1 MTRRDRRR
9 ALVVIAGAI
18 ALAGCAGVP
27 LRTVARLRTVRP
39 DDILAADA
47 REFGVALELDV
58 RVKPA
63 SGRVPV
69 VDLAL
74 RPVDDGAF
82 RPVILVLTCTADSA
96 SPRELGLRA
105 AKPGRHWLVYR
116 LAEDSAR
123 DLAVAQATIR
133 DARDRKLRGTLAVG
147 VRNDWIAEVY
157 PVAVGSEASTW
168 VRMQRSEGY
177 FELWSGRV
185 PPLPV
190 RT

>member
-1 MTRRDRRR
+1 MTRIDRRC
-9 ALVVIAGAI
+9 ALLATAGAI

-27 LRTVARLRTVRP
+27 LRTLAQLRTVRP
-39 DDILAADA
+39 DDLLAAGA
-47 REFGVALELDV
+47 REFGVALELDA
-58 RVKPA
+58 RVKTA
-63 SGRVPV
+63 AGRVPV

-74 RPVDDGAF
+74 RPVDEAAF
-82 RPVILVLTCTADSA
+82 QPVILVLACAAEPA

-105 AKPGRHWLVYR
+105 ARPGRHWLVYR

-133 DARDRKLRGTLAVG
+133 DARDRNLRGTLTVG
-147 VRNDWIAEVY
+147 VRTDWIAEVY

-168 VRMQRSEGY
+168 VRMKRSEGF
-177 FELWSGRV
+177 FELWSGRL
-185 PPLPV
+185 PPLPA

>member
-1 MTRRDRRR
+1 MTRSARRR
-9 ALVVIAGAI
+9 ALVVAAGAV

-39 DDILAADA
+39 DDLLAADA
-47 REFGVALELDV
+47 RDFGVALELDA
-58 RVKPA
+58 RVGIA
-63 SGRVPV
+63 SGRAPI

-74 RPVDDGAF
+74 RPVDEGAF
-82 RPVILVLTCTADSA
+82 RPLVLVLECVVDPAA
-96 SPRELGLRA
+96 PRELGLRPA
-105 AKPGRHWLVYR
+105 RPGRHWLVYR

-133 DARDRKLRGTLAVG
+133 DARDRKLRGTLSVG
-147 VRNDWIAEVY
+147 VRNDWVAEVH

-168 VRMQRSEGY
+168 VRMKRSEGY
-177 FELWSGRV
+177 FELWSGRI
-185 PPLPV
+185 PALPA